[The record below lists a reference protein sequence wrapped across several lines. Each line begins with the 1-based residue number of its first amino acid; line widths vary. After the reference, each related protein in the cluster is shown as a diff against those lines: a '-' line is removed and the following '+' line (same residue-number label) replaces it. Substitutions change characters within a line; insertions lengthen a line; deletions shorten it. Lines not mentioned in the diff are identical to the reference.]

1 MSRILTLDTKE
12 LLMNYQ
18 KTRSLS
24 SRYCFAALVMSVI
37 VAGSGASFADEDDGR
52 LSAIGGLSAA
62 HMYTSYIAIGAI
74 GDAFGNEIYDTERVQ
89 DLMGGLVGMLDTLK
103 KQLLLVQ
110 ENCEDESD
118 QDYIDETIQ
127 IYSLLQEEAR
137 QLSKFSESRDKADHR
152 AYEKARTTV
161 WPRIEKLLGLDE

>member
-1 MSRILTLDTKE
+1 
-12 LLMNYQ
+12 MNLPTTQ
-18 KTRSLS
+18 RFVP
-24 SRYCFAALVMSVI
+24 RFCIAALAMSVLI
-37 VAGSGASFADEDDGR
+37 GASGASFADEDDGR

-62 HMYTSYIAIGAI
+62 HMYTTYIAIGAI
-74 GDAFGNEIYDTERVQ
+74 GDAFGNDVYDTERVQ
-89 DLMGGLVGMLDTLK
+89 DLTGALVGMLDTIK

-110 ENCEDESD
+110 EKCEDEAD

-137 QLSKFSESRDKADHR
+137 QLSAFSKSRDKSDHR

>member
-1 MSRILTLDTKE
+1 MKYLVSQRFAPRLLVTVLAISAVILSPG
-12 LLMNYQ
+12 Y
-18 KTRSLS
+18 
-24 SRYCFAALVMSVI
+24 
-37 VAGSGASFADEDDGR
+37 SFADEEEDDGR

-62 HMYTSYIAIGAI
+62 HMYTTYIAIGAVA
-74 GDAFGNEIYDTERVQ
+74 DAFGNDVYETEQVQEI
-89 DLMGGLVGMLDTLK
+89 MGGLVGMIDTLK

-118 QDYIDETIQ
+118 QEYIDETIQ

-137 QLSKFSESRDKADHR
+137 QLSTFSESTEKADHR